1 MNCEKC
7 GLEMKV
13 LGGRY
18 MVSGDDSPDKK
29 TKLQY
34 VMQMACKNPSCTAKG
49 QVVEISHNLQLDNK
63 E

>member
-1 MNCEKC
+1 MNCSEC

-18 MVSGDDSPDKK
+18 SVTGDDSLEKE

-34 VMQMACKNPSCTAKG
+34 VMQMVCKNPNCAAKG
-49 QVVEISHNLQLDNK
+49 RVVETSHKLQLDNK